1 MKPSFKINYET
12 NPLKDIRMIR
22 ISILFFAV
30 LTTLVVP
37 GCLAVGPFSSE
48 SLQNGENIVIK
59 GETFNEDLDITEM
72 LEFHPSVPG
81 VMKAVVKGN
90 VVFEKCN
97 FYKFRSFN
105 KKDGKNYII
114 EFRGD
119 VVFDKCLFRD
129 SVDFSY
135 MVVNGDFHAASS
147 EFMGPAT
154 FNNAW
159 FKGRNNTFS
168 NAVFYNKA
176 LFNNTMFENRTR
188 FFKAKFEDAAMFQSA
203 VFKGHSFWG
212 AALFEGYAGF
222 GKTIFRDELDMSEAS
237 FRDRTNFNRMIC
249 LLMARF
255 TNTEFQ
261 QAADFSGTEFYLNPD
276 FRDAR
281 FDAESSGVKE
291 YSAE

>member
-1 MKPSFKINYET
+1 
-12 NPLKDIRMIR
+12 MIR
-22 ISILFFAV
+22 TSMIFFAV
-30 LTTLVVP
+30 MILVGIP
-37 GCLAVGPFSSE
+37 GCLAVGPFSPKN
-48 SLQNGENIVIK
+48 LQKDDNLVIK
-59 GETFNEDLDITEM
+59 GETFNEDIDITQM

-90 VVFEKCN
+90 VVFENCN
-97 FYKFRSFN
+97 FYKFQAFT
-105 KKDGKNYII
+105 KKEGKNYII

-135 MVVNGDFHAASS
+135 MVVNGDFHASSS

-159 FKGRNNTFS
+159 FKGRNNIFS
-168 NAVFYNKA
+168 NVVFYNKA
-176 LFNNTMFENRTR
+176 LFNKAMFENRTR

-222 GKTIFRDELDMSEAS
+222 GKSIFRDELDMSETT

-255 TNTEFQ
+255 NNTKFQ
-261 QAADFSGTEFYLNPD
+261 QDADFSGTEFYLNPD

-281 FDAESSGVKE
+281 FEAERSGIKQYINE
-291 YSAE
+291 